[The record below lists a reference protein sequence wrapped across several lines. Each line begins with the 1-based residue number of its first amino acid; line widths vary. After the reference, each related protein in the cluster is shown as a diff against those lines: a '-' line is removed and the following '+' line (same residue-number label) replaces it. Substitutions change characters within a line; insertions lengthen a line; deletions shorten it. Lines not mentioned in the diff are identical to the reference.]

1 MKLWRRIIAG
11 VLLVCCGWAEAQIRN
26 DVPSCYQLA
35 KLDSALSAP
44 VSNRELVVVIDAT
57 FFPDMTLRKS
67 VRDKISRFLKE
78 GDKVSII
85 SFSAYVADNYTNIHF
100 SGWIEG
106 DIEKRNKIS
115 KKILTQFDNCRGR
128 QQAFMR
134 SKLDETLAAAF
145 KAENSDVPRTE
156 IIVNLSRI
164 VAPLLHTSKAE
175 RKILLLVSDMFENS
189 DVTSFYSRNQVKVI
203 DPVQELEKVKRA
215 DMITSFGG
223 AEVYVTGAGWVSDLS
238 GFRGSKVMDP
248 IRNFWKIYFEAS
260 AATMVAFGQPMLI
273 EEL

>member
-1 MKLWRRIIAG
+1 MKWWRHLMAFS
-11 VLLVCCGWAEAQIRN
+11 LLVCCGLAEAQIRN
-26 DVPSCYQLA
+26 DVPSCYQIANLE
-35 KLDSALSAP
+35 SALSEP

-57 FFPDMTLRKS
+57 FFPDMALRKS

-78 GDKVSII
+78 GDRVSII

-100 SGWIEG
+100 SGWMEG
-106 DIEKRNKIS
+106 NIEKRNKIS
-115 KKILTQFDNCRGR
+115 KKMLTQFDSCRGR
-128 QQAFMR
+128 QQVFMR

-145 KAENSDVPRTE
+145 KVDNSDVPRTE
-156 IIVNLSRI
+156 IIVNLSRV
-164 VAPLLHTSKAE
+164 VAPVLNASKAE

-189 DVTSFYSRNQVKVI
+189 DVTSFYSRNQVKAI

-215 DMITSFGG
+215 DMIASFGG
-223 AEVYVTGAGWVSDLS
+223 AEVYVAGAGWVSDLS

-248 IRNFWKIYFEAS
+248 IRNFWKSYFEAS
-260 AATMVAFGQPMLI
+260 SATMIAFGQPMLI